1 MLLFSLPS
9 RKYLKPVRE
18 VKSVPI
24 LMTTPLVFHPI
35 YSQLDLPERH
45 RFPIE
50 KYVGIRDELI
60 RRGIDKARFITPS
73 PLDFSVLTDNYDR

>member
-1 MLLFSLPS
+1 
-9 RKYLKPVRE
+9 
-18 VKSVPI
+18 
-24 LMTTPLVFHPI
+24 MTTPLVFHPI

-60 RRGIDKARFITPS
+60 NRGVEKARFVTPS
-73 PLDFSVLTDNYDR
+73 AVDLSLLRTYYDSDYVEALTTLKISSA